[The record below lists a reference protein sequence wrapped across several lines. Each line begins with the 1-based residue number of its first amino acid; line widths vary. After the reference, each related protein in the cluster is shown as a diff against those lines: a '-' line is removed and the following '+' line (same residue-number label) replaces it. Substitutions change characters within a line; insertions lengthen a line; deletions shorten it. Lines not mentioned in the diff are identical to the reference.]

1 MTQIGSE
8 LDIESNGTEL
18 NVAEELNDG
27 TATDELHDED
37 HDEDHDAYHEDP
49 VGSDVDSSDGSNE
62 ELVQVELEIDEPLPP
77 DIDIPFNNTSLQ
89 LSTLLESLLFVAD
102 TPVEPAQVAKTLDI
116 SRKVAEVGLSRLG
129 RVYREEGRGLRLLV
143 RDDTYQLVTLPEA
156 APAIETF
163 LSLDLTTKLS
173 GPALEVLAVIAY
185 RQPATRAQVEAVRGV
200 DCAGVLR
207 SLLQRGLI
215 EDVGRMET
223 VGRPIL
229 YGVTDLF
236 MQHFGLTNMEELPPL
251 GTEEADTLWAATE
264 LVEDDMAGGD
274 IAENDS
280 AGENPVSEDHIDQEA
295 VAHKSGKERQNEE
308 DSGRDESD
316 EAESDEA
323 ESDAAESE
331 TPWTDAS

>member
-1 MTQIGSE
+1 ME
-8 LDIESNGTEL
+8 IEVDATPKNDEALSDAREEASH
-18 NVAEELNDG
+18 VAGNADDD
-27 TATDELHDED
+27 T
-37 HDEDHDAYHEDP
+37 P
-49 VGSDVDSSDGSNE
+49 VQGE
-62 ELVQVELEIDEPLPP
+62 FEIDEPLPP
-77 DIDIPFNNTSLQ
+77 DVEITINNTTLP
-89 LSTLLESLLFVAD
+89 LSALLESLLFVAD
-102 TPVEPAQVAKTLDI
+102 TPVEPSQVAKTLDI
-116 SRKVAEVGLSRLG
+116 SRKAAEVGLARLD
-129 RVYREEGRGLRLLV
+129 RVYRQAGRGLRLLV

-251 GTEEADTLWAATE
+251 GSEEADTLWAATE
-264 LVEDDMAGGD
+264 LVED
-274 IAENDS
+274 EL
-280 AGENPVSEDHIDQEA
+280 GEDETVEGETVEEQPIDDGPA
-295 VAHKSGKERQNEE
+295 
-308 DSGRDESD
+308 
-316 EAESDEA
+316 EAE
-323 ESDAAESE
+323 
-331 TPWTDAS
+331 TTWTDAS